1 MKMEHRRMNFVVTIL
16 AALALVIPIAARADD
31 SKAVKP
37 VSRVAVD
44 LHSAATLAGKDLK
57 PGTYQVSADDSKMT
71 ISRDGKVVAEA
82 PIEWKDGQSKAS
94 YTSVITDSDKI
105 TEVHFGGK
113 TKYISVTGGT
123 IAGK

>member
-31 SKAVKP
+31 SKTVKP

-57 PGTYQVSADDSKMT
+57 AGTYQVSADDSKMT

>member
-1 MKMEHRRMNFVVTIL
+1 MEHRRMNFVVTIL

-31 SKAVKP
+31 SKTVKP

-57 PGTYQVSADDSKMT
+57 AGTYQVSADDSKMT
-71 ISRDGKVVAEA
+71 ISRDGKVIAEA

-123 IAGK
+123 VAGK

>member
-1 MKMEHRRMNFVVTIL
+1 VSAV
-16 AALALVIPIAARADD
+16 D
-31 SKAVKP
+31 SKII
-37 VSRVAVD
+37 
-44 LHSAATLAGKDLK
+44 
-57 PGTYQVSADDSKMT
+57 
-71 ISRDGKVVAEA
+71 ISRDGKMVEEE

-123 IAGK
+123 VAGK

>member
-1 MKMEHRRMNFVVTIL
+1 MEHRRMNFIVTIL

-31 SKAVKP
+31 SKTVKP

-57 PGTYQVSADDSKMT
+57 AGTYQVSADDSKMT
-71 ISRDGKVVAEA
+71 ISRDGKVIAEA

-123 IAGK
+123 VAGK

>member
-1 MKMEHRRMNFVVTIL
+1 MEHRRMNLVVTIL

-31 SKAVKP
+31 SKTIKP

-44 LHSAATLAGKDLK
+44 LHSAVTLGGKDLK
-57 PGTYQVSADDSKMT
+57 PGSYQVSADGSKMT

-94 YTSVITDSDKI
+94 YTSVVTDGNQI
-105 TEVHFGGK
+105 TEVHFDGK
-113 TKYISVTGGT
+113 AKYISVTGGT
-123 IAGK
+123 VAGK

>member
-1 MKMEHRRMNFVVTIL
+1 MEHRRMNFVVTIL

-31 SKAVKP
+31 SKTVKP

-44 LHSAATLAGKDLK
+44 LHNAATLAGKDLK
-57 PGTYQVSADDSKMT
+57 PGTYQVSADESKMT

-94 YTSVITDSDKI
+94 YTSVVTDSNQI

-113 TKYISVTGGT
+113 AKYISVAGGT
-123 IAGK
+123 VAGK

>member
-1 MKMEHRRMNFVVTIL
+1 MEHRRMNFVVTIL

-31 SKAVKP
+31 SKTIKP

-44 LHSAATLAGKDLK
+44 LHSSATLAGKDLK
-57 PGTYQVSADDSKMT
+57 AGTYQLSADDSKMT
-71 ISRDGKVVAEA
+71 ISRGGKVVAEA

-94 YTSVITDSDKI
+94 YTSVVTDSDKI

-123 IAGK
+123 VAGK

>member
-31 SKAVKP
+31 SKTVKP

-57 PGTYQVSADDSKMT
+57 PGTYQLSADDSKMT

-113 TKYISVTGGT
+113 TKYISVAGNTV
-123 IAGK
+123 AGK

>member
-1 MKMEHRRMNFVVTIL
+1 MKMEHRRINFVVTIL

-31 SKAVKP
+31 SKTVKP

-57 PGTYQVSADDSKMT
+57 PGTYQLSADDSKMT

-123 IAGK
+123 VAGK

>member
-1 MKMEHRRMNFVVTIL
+1 MEHRRMNSVVTIL
-16 AALALVIPIAARADD
+16 AALALAMPIAARADN
-31 SKAVKP
+31 SKTDKP

-57 PGTYQVSADDSKMT
+57 PGTYQVSADETKMT
-71 ISRDGKVVAEA
+71 ISRDGKVVAEV

-94 YTSVITDSDKI
+94 YTSVVTDSNQI
-105 TEVHFGGK
+105 TEIHFGGK

-123 IAGK
+123 VAGK

>member
-57 PGTYQVSADDSKMT
+57 PGTYQVSADDSRMT

>member
-1 MKMEHRRMNFVVTIL
+1 MEHRRMNFVVTIL

-31 SKAVKP
+31 AKTVKP

-57 PGTYQVSADDSKMT
+57 PGAYQVSADGSKMT
-71 ISRDGKVVAEA
+71 ISRDGKVMAEA

-94 YTSVITDSDKI
+94 YTSVVTDGNQI
-105 TEVHFGGK
+105 TEVHFDGK
-113 TKYISVTGGT
+113 AKYISVTGGT
-123 IAGK
+123 VAGK

>member
-31 SKAVKP
+31 SKTVKP

-57 PGTYQVSADDSKMT
+57 AGTYQVSADDSKMT
-71 ISRDGKVVAEA
+71 ISRDGKVIAEA

-123 IAGK
+123 VAGK

>member
-1 MKMEHRRMNFVVTIL
+1 MEHRRMNLVVTIL
-16 AALALVIPIAARADD
+16 AALALAMPIAARADN
-31 SKAVKP
+31 SKTAKP

-57 PGTYQVSADDSKMT
+57 PGTYQVSADETKMT
-71 ISRDGKVVAEA
+71 ISRDGKVVAEV

-94 YTSVITDSDKI
+94 YTSVVTDSNQITD
-105 TEVHFGGK
+105 VHFGGK

-123 IAGK
+123 VAGK